1 MAIKGLR
8 LLSGEEIL
16 GDVTALE
23 DGVSIKN
30 PCALS
35 FGQNPQKPTLSFVPL
50 LPHAVEDVVSISNT
64 MIVFQYTPMEQLVN
78 KWNEIYGNGLV
89 MPNSD
94 LQL

>member
-1 MAIKGLR
+1 MDIKGLR

-16 GDVTALE
+16 GKVTQTD
-23 DGVSIKN
+23 DGVLVNN

-50 LPHAVEDVVSISNT
+50 LPHAVEDEVEISNT